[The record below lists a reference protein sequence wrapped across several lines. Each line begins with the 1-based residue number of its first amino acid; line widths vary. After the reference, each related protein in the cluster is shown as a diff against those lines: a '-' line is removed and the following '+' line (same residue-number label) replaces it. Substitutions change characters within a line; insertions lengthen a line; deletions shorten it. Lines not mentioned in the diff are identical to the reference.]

1 MPPVT
6 AVAQESTS
14 TPNRSSRC
22 RTASTPPLS
31 ANTKMPIRSNNCSA
45 KDTTATRART
55 AGRIAA
61 PSGNVIH
68 GARNG
73 VRGAAVPATLAL
85 HSQERGM
92 HYIVK
97 GLPLASFQ
105 PLFGLSDADLAA
117 RGIRRMRVDAKPGA
131 PCRITLED
139 AEPGEHVLLLNWRH
153 LDSASPYRSDG
164 PIFVRESATATA
176 ELHDAIP
183 AQQSS
188 RLLSVRAYDAAGWMR
203 DADVFE
209 GVTL

>member
-1 MPPVT
+1 
-6 AVAQESTS
+6 
-14 TPNRSSRC
+14 
-22 RTASTPPLS
+22 
-31 ANTKMPIRSNNCSA
+31 
-45 KDTTATRART
+45 
-55 AGRIAA
+55 
-61 PSGNVIH
+61 
-68 GARNG
+68 
-73 VRGAAVPATLAL
+73 
-85 HSQERGM
+85 M

-117 RGIRRMRVDAKPGA
+117 RRIRWMRVDAKPGA

-176 ELHDAIP
+176 ELHDTIP
-183 AQQSS
+183 EQQSS

-209 GVTL
+209 GVALKAALRERFFADQDVAFVHVHNARRGCYACRIERA